1 VRFFPRAFG
10 GDARA
15 PRSSDS
21 ALREALLA
29 LLDRNL
35 DRAERALAGLAREPR
50 AEAFVF
56 LALGKLYRTRGEVG
70 RAIEIHRQ
78 LLLRKDMS
86 AAERLVALSDLAE
99 DFRRGGFL
107 RRAIASFEEVLAHD
121 PRHEPALRALVGLYG
136 DVRDPAAA
144 LAVERRLGRLEG
156 RSSGAAES
164 LRLVEMADA
173 AHAEGRTAQARR
185 VVRRALRRDP
195 GNVRALVLLG
205 VLEAELGR
213 PKHALAAWR
222 RVAELDPRSGP
233 QVYARLAAT
242 FALLGRP
249 REHET
254 FLHGIL
260 SRVPEDA
267 SARLA
272 LARALA
278 SRGETE
284 QALLELRRVLER
296 EPDHWEAHHE
306 LGHILLA
313 ARREKDALGAY
324 AELLQRLEQQGFRPR
339 ETSE

>member
-1 VRFFPRAFG
+1 MRWLPRAFRA
-10 GDARA
+10 DARA
-15 PRSSDS
+15 PRNADS

-29 LLDRNL
+29 LLDREL
-35 DRAERALAGLAREPR
+35 DRAEGALSALAREPG
-50 AEAFVF
+50 AEPFAF
-56 LALGKLYRTRGEVG
+56 LALGKLYRVRGEVG
-70 RAIEIHRQ
+70 RAIQIHQ
-78 LLLRKDMS
+78 HLLLRKDVS
-86 AAERLVALSDLAE
+86 SSLRVVALSDLAE

-121 PRHEPALRALVGLYG
+121 PRNESALRALAGLYG
-136 DVRDPAAA
+136 DVRDHAAA
-144 LAVERRLGRLEG
+144 LATERRLGRITG
-156 RSSGAAES
+156 RGSGPAES
-164 LRLVEMADA
+164 LRLVETAEA
-173 AHAEGRTAQARR
+173 AHAEGRTAEARR
-185 VVRRALRRDP
+185 AVRRALRRDAS
-195 GNVRALVLLG
+195 NVRALVLLG

-222 RVAELDPRSGP
+222 RVPELDPRSGP

-254 FLHGIL
+254 YLQGIL

-267 SARLA
+267 GARLA

-284 QALLELRRVLER
+284 LALLELRRVLER
-296 EPDHWEAHHE
+296 EPDHWEVQHE
-306 LGHILLA
+306 LGHILLG
-313 ARREKDALGAY
+313 ARREKDALVAY

>member
-1 VRFFPRAFG
+1 MRWLPRAFG

-15 PRSSDS
+15 PRNSDS
-21 ALREALLA
+21 ALREALLS

-35 DRAERALAGLAREPR
+35 DRAEGVLAALAREPR
-50 AEAFVF
+50 SEPFVF
-56 LALGKLYRTRGEVG
+56 LALGKLYRARGEVG
-70 RAIEIHRQ
+70 RAIQIHQR
-78 LLLRKDMS
+78 LLLRNDVS
-86 AAERLVALSDLAE
+86 ASERLAALSDLAE

-121 PRHEPALRALVGLYG
+121 SRNEAALRALAGLYA
-136 DVRDPAAA
+136 DVRDHVAA

-156 RSSGAAES
+156 RGAGPGEAS
-164 LRLVEMADA
+164 RLVDMADA
-173 AHAEGRTAQARR
+173 AHAEGRTAHARR
-185 VVRRALRRDP
+185 AVRRALRRDST
-195 GNVRALVLLG
+195 NVRAWVLLG

-213 PKHALAAWR
+213 PKRALAAWR
-222 RVAELDPRSGP
+222 RVPELDPRSGP
-233 QVYARLAAT
+233 LVYARLAAT

-254 FLHGIL
+254 FLQGIL
-260 SRVPEDA
+260 LRVPDDA
-267 SARLA
+267 GARLA

-278 SRGETE
+278 ARGETE
-284 QALLELRRVLER
+284 LALLELRRVLER

-306 LGHILLA
+306 LGHVLLA

-324 AELLQRLEQQGFRPR
+324 TELLQRLEQQGFRPR

>member
-1 VRFFPRAFG
+1 VRWLPRAFG

-15 PRSSDS
+15 PRNTDS
-21 ALREALLA
+21 ALREALFF
-29 LLDRNL
+29 LLDRNF
-35 DRAERALAGLAREPR
+35 DRAEGALTELARKPHSEP
-50 AEAFVF
+50 FVF
-56 LALGKLYRTRGEVG
+56 LALGKLYRARGEVG
-70 RAIEIHRQ
+70 RAIQIHQ
-78 LLLRKDMS
+78 HLLLRNDVS
-86 AAERLVALSDLAE
+86 SSERFAALCDLAE

-121 PRHEPALRALVGLYG
+121 SRNEAALRALVGLYA
-136 DVRDPAAA
+136 DVRDHAAA
-144 LAVERRLGRLEG
+144 LAVERRLARLEG
-156 RSSGAAES
+156 RRAGPAEAT
-164 LRLVEMADA
+164 RLVEMADA
-173 AHAEGRTAQARR
+173 AHAEGRTAHARR
-185 VVRRALRRDP
+185 AVRSALRRDS
-195 GNVRALVLLG
+195 GNVRAWVLLG

-213 PKHALAAWR
+213 AKQALAAWR
-222 RVAELDPRSGP
+222 RVPELDPRSGP

-254 FLHGIL
+254 FLQGIL
-260 SRVPEDA
+260 LRVPEDA
-267 SARLA
+267 GARLA

-278 SRGETE
+278 ARGETE

-306 LGHILLA
+306 LGHTLLA

>member
-1 VRFFPRAFG
+1 
-10 GDARA
+10 
-15 PRSSDS
+15 
-21 ALREALLA
+21 
-29 LLDRNL
+29 
-35 DRAERALAGLAREPR
+35 
-50 AEAFVF
+50 
-56 LALGKLYRTRGEVG
+56 
-70 RAIEIHRQ
+70 
-78 LLLRKDMS
+78 M
-86 AAERLVALSDLAE
+86 
-99 DFRRGGFL
+99 
-107 RRAIASFEEVLAHD
+107 
-121 PRHEPALRALVGLYG
+121 
-136 DVRDPAAA
+136 
-144 LAVERRLGRLEG
+144 
-156 RSSGAAES
+156 
-164 LRLVEMADA
+164 
-173 AHAEGRTAQARR
+173 
-185 VVRRALRRDP
+185 
-195 GNVRALVLLG
+195 
-205 VLEAELGR
+205 
-213 PKHALAAWR
+213 
-222 RVAELDPRSGP
+222 AELDPRSGP

-267 SARLA
+267 GARLA